1 MINVIVFILMFVFLM
16 LLMKP
21 ELYPFVALIFF
32 FLIGCFLFILWI
44 REKGIRLNLLYKACF
59 IRKLN
64 EFELLSVA
72 LG

>member
-44 REKGIRLNLLYKACF
+44 REKLKGR
-59 IRKLN
+59 
-64 EFELLSVA
+64 
-72 LG
+72 